1 MTALGFFLILLEIF
15 VFTGCAVFMVRMLP
29 RKTEKN
35 QWAEITAWGI
45 FALLSVLLPN
55 IGRDD
60 VLTMAA
66 LTPYYLGIGW
76 FLYHRSRTGLLYQL
90 IYMVSM
96 YIVQII
102 AIFCAIHFF
111 SFFHLEADT
120 YTYVAGLLKQFFLIL
135 STMVLGKILNRRYME
150 DGRRLKMRGMMLVP
164 LFSIAL
170 IFLHLVSGEVFFI
183 RYGYGLLIVFSCM
196 LLVINFY
203 CLYFWYDVAANQ
215 ELKHKVEMMENQN
228 SLTHQYYMDLE
239 ENYSQSRKI
248 IHDIR
253 NHMYAME
260 QAIRLEQTQGY
271 FTDMHTMLNSLGLKF
286 YSDNRMLNIVL
297 NDKLK
302 DLPEEQAECML
313 GGIDMGFLSEMDITT
328 IFSNLL
334 DNALEAGKGRQD
346 FRLWIR
352 GDKIQDFT
360 VIKIWNTLPHGS
372 APKKCPEEDTVPCIP
387 AQTCTEKYPDNT
399 GKKSGTCK
407 PKTAHEGLGLEN
419 VKQALKKY
427 HGELEV
433 SRDKT
438 IFSVTVMFPGQPAAC
453 GNNNK
458 ERL

>member
-29 RKTEKN
+29 RKAEKN
-35 QWAEITAWGI
+35 QWAKITAWGI

-60 VLTMAA
+60 ALTMAV

-102 AIFCAIHFF
+102 AIFCVIHFF
-111 SFFHLEADT
+111 SFFYLEETT
-120 YTYVAGLLKQFFLIL
+120 YGYVAGLLKQFLLIL
-135 STMVLGKILNRRYME
+135 STVVLGKILNRRYME
-150 DGRRLKMRGMMLVP
+150 DGQRLKMRGMILVP

-170 IFLHLVSGEVFFI
+170 LFLHLVSGEVFFM
-183 RYGYGLLIVFSCM
+183 RYGYGLLIVFSGM

-215 ELKHKVEMMENQN
+215 ALKHKVEMMENQN

-260 QAIRLEQTQGY
+260 QAVRLEQTQDY

-313 GGIDMGFLSEMDITT
+313 GGIDMGFLSDMDITT

-334 DNALEAGKGRQD
+334 DNALEAGNGRQD

-360 VIKIWNTLPHGS
+360 VIKIWNTLPQS
-372 APKKCPEEDTVPCIP
+372 SDARKSPKEASLPYIH
-387 AQTCTEKYPDNT
+387 AQTCTAERPDNNNKKSEKYR
-399 GKKSGTCK
+399 C
-407 PKTAHEGLGLEN
+407 KTAHEGLGLEN
-419 VKQALKKY
+419 VKQTLKKY

-433 SRDKT
+433 SKDET
-438 IFSVTVMFPGQPAAC
+438 IFSVTVMFPGQS
-453 GNNNK
+453 
-458 ERL
+458 